1 MFHEIQSVCWWQ
13 INDNKCEIIFR
24 TLVGTRPFRLK
35 LFCQRE
41 DENKRGDY
49 HMPICQA
56 TIMTGLPDA
65 RESILYQCH
74 LFLCWRESRIAI
86 LKLKWSRG
94 SGKCLER
101 KKNRVGL
108 AGNQWCRIVKRIRS
122 RNYAISPFHTSG
134 HSSSVLVLRF
144 YFLGNYN
151 SKDSLAISF
160 TASYV
165 SLSWNGNL
173 FNTLARPFFSRE
185 VIFKS
190 FYWLY

>member
-1 MFHEIQSVCWWQ
+1 MWNNISYISWYETTKI
-13 INDNKCEIIFR
+13 
-24 TLVGTRPFRLK
+24 RPFRSN
-35 LFCQRE
+35 
-41 DENKRGDY
+41 ENCSVKEKMRTNYGDY

-56 TIMTGLPDA
+56 TIMTGLPVA
-65 RESILYQCH
+65 RKSILYQCH
-74 LFLCWRESRIAI
+74 LFPCWRESRIAI

-122 RNYAISPFHTSG
+122 RNCAISPFHRSG

-151 SKDSLAISF
+151 SKG
-160 TASYV
+160 
-165 SLSWNGNL
+165 SWNFFHRVVRLTRTALRRENL
-173 FNTLARPFFSRE
+173 FNALADLLFARSYF
-185 VIFKS
+185 
-190 FYWLY
+190 

>member
-1 MFHEIQSVCWWQ
+1 M
-13 INDNKCEIIFR
+13 FR
-24 TLVGTRPFRLK
+24 TLFRNESVPIERK

-41 DENKRGDY
+41 DENKPGDY

-56 TIMTGLPDA
+56 TIMTRLPDA

-74 LFLCWRESRIAI
+74 LFPCWRESRIAI

-122 RNYAISPFHTSG
+122 RNCAISPFHTSG

-144 YFLGNYN
+144 YFLGSYN
-151 SKDSLAISF
+151 SKGSLAIPF

-165 SLSWNGNL
+165 SLSNGSAWKFIQRVSL
-173 FNTLARPFFSRE
+173 DLSFSRE

-190 FYWLY
+190 FYSLY